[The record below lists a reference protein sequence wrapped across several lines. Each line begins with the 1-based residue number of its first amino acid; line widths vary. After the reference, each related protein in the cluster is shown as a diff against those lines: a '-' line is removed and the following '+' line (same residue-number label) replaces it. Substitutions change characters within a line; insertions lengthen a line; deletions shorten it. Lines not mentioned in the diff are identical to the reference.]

1 MLKATKAPTQQRL
14 LIDGQHEAAS
24 GGRTFLTEDHR
35 LAIAR
40 LVLENKA
47 VISGTAKILDI
58 KKTQREVWQEIFDH
72 VISLGGVIPNVKH
85 LRKVRLIN
93 YVTQLG
99 LITKYSVSHSLHV

>member
-1 MLKATKAPTQQRL
+1 MLKATKAPVQQRL
-14 LIDGQHEAAS
+14 LIDGQDEAAS